1 MSSYGDDRDPLFDP
15 LRDQE
20 YTERDYRPIHPEP
33 AWRSLARKLGGPII
47 AAAVLIAKFGFA
59 AFKFLSIFVA
69 VGGYALI
76 WGWKFAIGAVLMIL
90 VHEMGHYVEAKRQGA
105 NPSLPVF
112 IPFLGAYVALRD
124 ARLTP
129 WQHAL
134 IAIAGPIAGGL
145 GAFGAAIAGVAYDSD
160 LWRAIAY
167 WGFLI
172 NLFNMIPI
180 GFLDGGAIA
189 RSFRVLRLGG
199 APGRATVVGVA
210 YVALAALLVYGMYAT
225 HVAQDRL

>member
-1 MSSYGDDRDPLFDP
+1 MSSYDDERDPLFEP
-15 LRDQE
+15 LRAEQV
-20 YTERDYRPIHPEP
+20 EREYRPIHPEP
-33 AWRSLARKLGGPII
+33 AWRSLARKLWAPLI
-47 AAAVLIAKFGFA
+47 AVVALVAKFGFA
-59 AFKFLSIFVA
+59 ALKFFSIFIA

-90 VHEMGHYVEAKRQGA
+90 VHELGHYVEAKRLGA

-112 IPFLGAYVALRD
+112 IPFLGAYVAIRG

-129 WQHAL
+129 WQHATVAL
-134 IAIAGPIAGGL
+134 AGPVAGGL
-145 GAFGAAIAGVAYDSD
+145 AAFAAAVVGAANDSD

-172 NLFNMIPI
+172 NLLNMIPI

-199 APGRATVVGVA
+199 APGRAAFVGVV
-210 YVALAALLVYGMYAT
+210 YVALAALLVYGMWIT
-225 HVAQDRL
+225 HVPQDRL